1 MSIPVLPAA
10 HDITRVQYAAY
21 RAWLQGL
28 PPSAIA
34 GHWLSVDPDEVPTD
48 REAIAAMHAVRDL
61 LVQRAHQHG
70 KPALAEAV
78 ATPGRSGKGMD
89 RAIDSLGQLEKLGTP
104 TPLPGHAVTLWLA
117 GTFARRLRAA
127 GIDTLGDLMALCN
140 DRGRSWWRQVPR
152 IGPRAACTMVRALQ
166 RFAPTL
172 GQLGAHV
179 TGEPLPVPI
188 LAAPLQPGTGLAVS
202 LEAMRIPLALNGGA
216 GANRAERDRC
226 RIAADNDYQAVQTWL
241 SLWPDTSHTYR
252 AYRKEAERFLAW
264 AIIERGKAFSSL
276 LSDDC
281 LAYRLFLAQPQL
293 PPRWSGARIARS
305 LPGWRPFNGPL
316 SPRSRRYAEQVLTAL
331 CAWLVGRHYLDSNPW
346 EGLPGLRVAG
356 PDIHVDKAVSGAVWG
371 ELAAWLDDQAHD
383 SARMRTLRA
392 TVLLLRDSGM
402 RCFELA
408 GASCAGLRPATGEGT
423 RSDGLWGEL
432 RIVGKREKERY
443 VPISHRAY
451 EALCAHWLDRDFAW
465 PAAGD
470 GPLLAPLPGKTTP
483 RGRAKADAGR
493 RGYGDR
499 GLRNLVDEAAT
510 GFRAYLETHRP
521 AMLAE
526 ANVLHPHAFR
536 HAFGTH
542 ATEAGVPVDV
552 LQSYMGH
559 ATPATT
565 ALYNKAGARRR
576 RAEIGKLFSRTR
588 KTERTS

>member
-1 MSIPVLPAA
+1 MRTAPAA
-10 HDITRVQYAAY
+10 LSGLTRAQYAAY
-21 RAWLQGL
+21 RAWLQGV
-28 PPSAIA
+28 PVSAIA
-34 GHWLSVDPDEVPTD
+34 GRWLATDPDVLPSD
-48 REAIAAMHAVRDL
+48 REAAAMLHAVRDQ

-70 KPALAEAV
+70 KPALADAV

-89 RAIDSLGQLEKLGTP
+89 RAIDAVGQLEALGTP
-104 TPLPGHAVTLWLA
+104 SPRPEHAVTLWLA
-117 GTFARRLRAA
+117 STFARRLQAA
-127 GIDTLGDLMALCN
+127 GVTTLGDLMTLCN

-152 IGPRAACTMVRALQ
+152 IGPLAAATMVRTLQ

-179 TGEPLPVPI
+179 TGEPLPVPA
-188 LAAPLQPGTGLAVS
+188 LAAPLQPGTGLAVP
-202 LEAMRIPLALNGGA
+202 LEAMRLPLALNGAA
-216 GANRAERDRC
+216 GANRAERSRC
-226 RIAADNDYQAVQTWL
+226 RISADNDYQAIQTWL
-241 SLWPDTSHTYR
+241 SLWPQDSHTYR

-264 AIIERGKAFSSL
+264 AIIERGKAFSAL
-276 LSDDC
+276 LTDDC
-281 LAYRLFLAQPQL
+281 LAYREFLVQPQL
-293 PPRWSGARIARS
+293 PPRWSGARVARD
-305 LPGWRPFNGPL
+305 LPGWRPFTGPL
-316 SPRSRRYAEQVLTAL
+316 SPRSRRYAEQVLAAL

-346 EGLPGLRVAG
+346 EGLPALRVAG
-356 PDIHVDKAVSGAVWG
+356 PEIQVDLAVSGSVWE

-383 SARMRTLRA
+383 SARMRTQRA
-392 TVLLLRDSGM
+392 VILLLRDSGM

-408 GASCAGLRPATGEGT
+408 GASCAGLRPAAGEGT
-423 RSDGLWGEL
+423 AGLWGEL
-432 RIVGKREKERY
+432 RIVGKREKERH

-451 EALCAHWLDRDFAW
+451 EALCAHWHDRDFAW

-483 RGRAKADAGR
+483 RGRAKAETGR

-510 GFRAYLETHRP
+510 GFRAYLEAHRP

-588 KTERTS
+588 K